1 MKQARAQFRSFVLK
15 QIPRGQNSH
24 LDSLAMLATSLGSN
38 LPWVVI
44 VEDITSSS
52 LAQKPL
58 VRVHSIQVGPNWMDS
73 LVAFLK
79 QGLLLED
86 KGEAKKVRKK
96 APRYW
101 LSKE

>member
-1 MKQARAQFRSFVLK
+1 MK

-24 LDSLAMLATSLGSN
+24 ADSLAMLATSLGSS

-44 VEDITSSS
+44 VEDMTSSS
-52 LAQKPL
+52 LVEKPSIG
-58 VRVHSIQVGPNWMDS
+58 VHSIQVRPSWMDS

-86 KGEAKKVRKK
+86 KGEAEKVRKK